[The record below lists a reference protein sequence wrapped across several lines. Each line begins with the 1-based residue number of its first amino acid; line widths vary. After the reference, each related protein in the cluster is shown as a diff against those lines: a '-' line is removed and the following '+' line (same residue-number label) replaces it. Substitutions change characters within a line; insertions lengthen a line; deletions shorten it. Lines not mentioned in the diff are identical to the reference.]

1 APGVAHADDLA
12 GRLLLGGDQPGV
24 AAELLAALE
33 ATDGVDLQQ
42 DGHRDDPA
50 DPGDTLEHR
59 EFGGVVLLGRDLDV
73 TLGSADLGVRRPGQ
87 VESGLDPA
95 AGVLIGDVGGDGLAL
110 ALVLHIT
117 ADGVEVELSAD
128 GVDVAVEFGPLS
140 DESPSGAEQVA

>member
-1 APGVAHADDLA
+1 RVFAHADVHAGPLFLA
-12 GRLLLGGDQPGV
+12 VDQPGV

-50 DPGDTLEHR
+50 DPGDALEHR

-73 TLGSADLGVRRPGQ
+73 TLESADLGVQRPEQ

-95 AGVLIGDVGGDGLAL
+95 AGVRPR
-110 ALVLHIT
+110 
-117 ADGVEVELSAD
+117 GVARPP
-128 GVDVAVEFGPLS
+128 APPPPL
-140 DESPSGAEQVA
+140 PSLPPPPC